1 MKKISILWVDDEID
15 LLRPHILF
23 LQQKGYEL
31 ETANNGYDAIEMVK
45 KKEYDIFFID
55 ENMPGLNGI
64 ETLKVIKEIQ
74 PLVPVIMITKSEEEN
89 IMDDAIG
96 SKINDY
102 LIKPVNPNQI
112 LLSIKKNI
120 DHRRLIAQ
128 KTNSEY
134 QMAFSKL
141 GMEIND
147 SLTHQD
153 WINVYKK
160 LVYWEL
166 ELSQSAESAMDE
178 VLQMQKNEANSAFTK
193 YIKKNYASW
202 FGSSSGN
209 KPILSPSL
217 LKEKVFPQVLS
228 GKKTFLLVID
238 NLRFDQWKV
247 IQPELNEFYKTETE
261 DMYYSI
267 LPTSTQYAR
276 NSLFSGL
283 MPSEIDRLYPE
294 LWKNDEE
301 EGGKNLYEED
311 MLKKL
316 VRKYN
321 ISDNLFFEKIND
333 IKNLRKVN
341 ERVREIVDTSHF
353 MVMIVN
359 FVDYF
364 SHAVTDQKMIKE
376 LVGNETAYRSITQS
390 WFKHSPLLEL
400 LRSLSEL
407 GVNLVITTDHG
418 TIKVQNAIK
427 VIGERN
433 TTTNLRY
440 KQGRNLNYNPKEV
453 FEVLKPESIYLP
465 RTNLNSSYIFATGN
479 DFFAYHNNFNH
490 FVKYYRDSFQHGGV
504 SLEEMLIPVIH
515 LSPRK

>member
-1 MKKISILWVDDEID
+1 M
-15 LLRPHILF
+15 
-23 LQQKGYEL
+23 
-31 ETANNGYDAIEMVK
+31 
-45 KKEYDIFFID
+45 
-55 ENMPGLNGI
+55 
-64 ETLKVIKEIQ
+64 
-74 PLVPVIMITKSEEEN
+74 
-89 IMDDAIG
+89 
-96 SKINDY
+96 
-102 LIKPVNPNQI
+102 
-112 LLSIKKNI
+112 
-120 DHRRLIAQ
+120 
-128 KTNSEY
+128 
-134 QMAFSKL
+134 
-141 GMEIND
+141 
-147 SLTHQD
+147 
-153 WINVYKK
+153 
-160 LVYWEL
+160 
-166 ELSQSAESAMDE
+166 
-178 VLQMQKNEANSAFTK
+178 
-193 YIKKNYASW
+193 
-202 FGSSSGN
+202 
-209 KPILSPSL
+209 
-217 LKEKVFPQVLS
+217 
-228 GKKTFLLVID
+228 
-238 NLRFDQWKV
+238 
-247 IQPELNEFYKTETE
+247 
-261 DMYYSI
+261 
-267 LPTSTQYAR
+267 
-276 NSLFSGL
+276 
-283 MPSEIDRLYPE
+283 
-294 LWKNDEE
+294 
-301 EGGKNLYEED
+301 
-311 MLKKL
+311 
-316 VRKYN
+316 RKYN

-465 RTNLNSSYIFATGN
+465 RTNLSSSYIFATGN